1 MSNVQTSV
9 GARAPLLQNGGRV
22 VGSLW
27 MVLFAALLATGCDQV
42 EKKPEAPRAILE
54 GNKIVF
60 PAGAAQL
67 TTIKSE
73 PAAAGK
79 PATLRISGR
88 LVWDESKTV
97 RVFPPFSGRVIRIL
111 ANPGSTVKPGQ
122 ALALLASPEFGQAQA
137 DARRGTTDFVLAE
150 KNLARLRELHANGV
164 APRKDLHAA
173 EADYA
178 RAQSEMQRAQT
189 KINLY
194 GGNETAVDQS
204 FTLKSP
210 IAGTVVERNIN
221 PGQELRSDLM
231 LANAPAMFVI
241 TDPGHLW
248 VQLDA
253 GERDLPYLLRGQ
265 KLRLR
270 TSSYSED
277 SFSATVDLVS
287 DFIDPV
293 TRVIKVRG
301 SVDNRERKLKGEMFV
316 TAEID
321 IGTRPGVQVPAKA
334 VFLVGDKYYAF
345 TEDAPGSFTR
355 VEVKTGGEANGS
367 IGVVAGLAP
376 GQKVVVEGSLLLQ
389 RLLRQLTGG

>member
-1 MSNVQTSV
+1 MRISF
-9 GARAPLLQNGGRV
+9 
-22 VGSLW
+22 W
-27 MVLFAALLATGCDQV
+27 IALLAVVFAAGCDKV
-42 EKKPEAPRAILE
+42 DKKTEPAHAKLE
-54 GNKIVF
+54 GNKVVF

-67 TTIKSE
+67 QTIKSE
-73 PAAAGK
+73 AAQPGK

-88 LVWDESKTV
+88 LVWDEGKTV
-97 RVFPPFSGRVIRIL
+97 RVFPPFSGRVVRIL
-111 ANPGSTVKPGQ
+111 ANPGDAVKPGQ
-122 ALALLASPEFGQAQA
+122 SLAMLASPEFGQTQA
-137 DARRGTTDFVLAE
+137 DARRAASDFALAE

-164 APRKDLHAA
+164 APRKDMQTA
-173 EADYA
+173 EADHA
-178 RAQSEMQRAQT
+178 RAESELQRAQK
-189 KINLY
+189 KISLY

-210 IAGTVVERNIN
+210 IGGTVVERNIN
-221 PGQELRSDLM
+221 PGQELRSDLV

-241 TDPGHLW
+241 TDPARLW

-253 GERDLPYLLRGQ
+253 NERDLPNLKRGQ
-265 KLRLR
+265 TLRLR
-270 TSSYSED
+270 SSSYADE
-277 SFSATVDLVS
+277 SFGATVDMIS

-301 SVDNRERKLKGEMFV
+301 SVDNRGRKLKGEMYV

-345 TEDAPGSFTR
+345 TEDAPGTFTR
-355 VEVKTGGEANGS
+355 VEVKTGGDANGT
-367 IGVVAGLAP
+367 IGVIAGLAP

-389 RLLRQLTGG
+389 RLSRQLAGD

>member
-1 MSNVQTSV
+1 M
-9 GARAPLLQNGGRV
+9 
-22 VGSLW
+22 
-27 MVLFAALLATGCDQV
+27 
-42 EKKPEAPRAILE
+42 
-54 GNKIVF
+54 
-60 PAGAAQL
+60 
-67 TTIKSE
+67 
-73 PAAAGK
+73 
-79 PATLRISGR
+79 
-88 LVWDESKTV
+88 DESKTV

-111 ANPGSTVKPGQ
+111 ADPGNTVKPGQ

-137 DARRGTTDFVLAE
+137 DARRGATDFVLTE

-189 KINLY
+189 KISLY

-241 TDPGHLW
+241 TDPGRLW

-253 GERDLPYLLRGQ
+253 GERDLPYLRRGQ
-265 KLRLR
+265 ALRLR
-270 TSSYSED
+270 SSAYPED
-277 SFSATVDLVS
+277 SFAATVDLLS
-287 DFIDPV
+287 DFVDPV
-293 TRVIKVRG
+293 TRAIRVRG

-316 TAEID
+316 TAEIE

-334 VFLVGDKYYAF
+334 VFLLGDKYYAF
-345 TEDAPGSFTR
+345 TEDAPGTFTR
-355 VEVKTGGEANGS
+355 VEVKTGGDANGS
-367 IGVVAGLAP
+367 IGVIAGVAP

>member
-1 MSNVQTSV
+1 MRISF
-9 GARAPLLQNGGRV
+9 
-22 VGSLW
+22 W
-27 MVLFAALLATGCDQV
+27 IALLAVVFAAGCDKV
-42 EKKPEAPRAILE
+42 DKKTEPAHAKLE
-54 GNKIVF
+54 GNKVVF

-67 TTIKSE
+67 QTIKSE
-73 PAAAGK
+73 AAQPGK

-88 LVWDESKTV
+88 LVWDEGKTV
-97 RVFPPFSGRVIRIL
+97 RVFPPFSGRVVRIL
-111 ANPGSTVKPGQ
+111 ANPGDAVKPGQ
-122 ALALLASPEFGQAQA
+122 SLAMLASPEFGQTQA
-137 DARRGTTDFVLAE
+137 DARRAASDFALAE

-164 APRKDLHAA
+164 APRKDMQTA
-173 EADYA
+173 EADHA
-178 RAQSEMQRAQT
+178 RAESELQRAQK
-189 KINLY
+189 KISLY

-221 PGQELRSDLM
+221 PGQELRSDLV

-241 TDPGHLW
+241 TDPARLW

-253 GERDLPYLLRGQ
+253 NERDLPNLKRGQ
-265 KLRLR
+265 TLRLR
-270 TSSYSED
+270 SSSYADE
-277 SFSATVDLVS
+277 SFGATVDMIS

-301 SVDNRERKLKGEMFV
+301 SVDNRGRKLKGEMYV

-345 TEDAPGSFTR
+345 TEDAPGTFTR
-355 VEVKTGGEANGS
+355 VEVKTGGDANGT
-367 IGVVAGLAP
+367 IGVIAGLAP

-389 RLLRQLTGG
+389 RLSRQLAGD